1 MQYLFWFQLIIPVA
15 RKEPI
20 DQSKVDRFKAD
31 IPQVIE
37 HIDKY
42 FLKGQKFIG
51 GNDDVSVADLLGVC
65 ELMQLYPVYE
75 EEIYESNPN
84 IKAWMLR
91 VKERL
96 QPHFDEGH
104 SITYRTRAAYKKIEP
119 SLRGQSKL

>member
-1 MQYLFWFQLIIPVA
+1 MPAA

-31 IPQVIE
+31 LPEVIG

-42 FLKGQKFIG
+42 FLRGNNYIG
-51 GNDDVSVADLLGVC
+51 GNEDVSVADLLGVC

-84 IKAWMLR
+84 VKAWMQR
-91 VKERL
+91 VRERL

-104 SITYRTRAAYKKIEP
+104 SITYRTRKLYKQIEP